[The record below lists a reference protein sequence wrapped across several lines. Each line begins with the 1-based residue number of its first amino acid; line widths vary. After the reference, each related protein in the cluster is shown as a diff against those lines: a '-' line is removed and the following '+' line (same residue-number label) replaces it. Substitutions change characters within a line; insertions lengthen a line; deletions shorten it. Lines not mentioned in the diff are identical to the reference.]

1 MLHDN
6 IVDASR
12 DVSNMLIY
20 YLKSGVQKSDLA
32 AELVRDSVILR
43 PDDVQN
49 FLFVKQDIWENAIV
63 EIYDAD
69 RNLLGRSYDGEV
81 ETSAFFV
88 DKRSEILTKTLRL
101 AKIADFFASPDGLC
115 IRASTPIIA
124 PHDLSCL
131 GAVIVTYPFN
141 TQMLYKIKS
150 GIKHDVFLY
159 ANSSNTKISTAGAV
173 IKDSFFLE
181 DERQK
186 LKNDRMLIRKDFVGG
201 EVYQSAYRPIKNY
214 EGAVL
219 GYISASINRKSMDQ
233 ELRYALK
240 KVCVELVIY
249 LSGTVMIIFLTT
261 KFMTRPI
268 FYLNEAINVTTR
280 ENAFREVYISQNDEI
295 GDLARS
301 FNTMILE
308 LKKKQAELYRAERKY
323 RNIFVNSLEGIIQI
337 GMNFKII
344 DCNISAARIFGYND
358 IVEFIDENHNVKR
371 SIFYDYDTADSFF
384 KMVFDTGKVRIFEI
398 EMLRRDGTKFPAL
411 VSMHVTRDADIES
424 PVFEGSIADIS
435 ARKEKEKAEA
445 ARDAA
450 EKASEF
456 KSLFLAN
463 MSHEIR
469 TPLNA
474 IIGMSGVLQKTE
486 LAGKQGEYVK
496 VIDTASR
503 NLLHLVNE
511 ILDFSKIESGE
522 MRMENACFDL
532 EELIDEILSLFVDQI
547 SRKDMEFIADIG
559 ESVPRVVFSDEFR
572 LRQVLINLCSN
583 AFKFTECGEIVI
595 SVRKVD
601 GPEPC
606 LLFEISDTGIGIPPD
621 KRLNLFEAFQQADC
635 STTRRYGGTGLGLT
649 ICKKIVEL
657 LGGEIW
663 IDPAYQAGTRFCFT
677 IPAETS
683 ERCASE
689 GQDESGLENVRVLLV
704 SENGRLMDVLSRFL
718 SRAGCIVSAVEPC
731 RRKQRS
737 DIPEHDVMVVDCTW
751 NHEDMAE
758 FLRSCRTVDGSL
770 ARVMALL
777 PYGTHIDFEIPEG
790 RCQVEVMNKP
800 LRRRAF
806 LNRLRGLLGADP
818 TGTVDNAAAAEA
830 SWVSD
835 TTILLVEDNEFNQMV
850 ALEVLGG
857 YGPTVTVA
865 DNGKVAVDLLAD
877 GHRFDLVL
885 MDVQMPIMDGFEAT
899 EIIRRD
905 LGMTELPIVAMTAH
919 ATTEDR
925 ARCLAKGMDDYLSK
939 PIDRRKLQEVL
950 VRYLPS

>member
-32 AELVRDSVILR
+32 AELVRDSVVLS

-63 EIYDAD
+63 EIYDVD

-88 DKRSEILTKTLRL
+88 DERAEILTKTLRL
-101 AKIADFFASPDGLC
+101 GKIADFFASPDGLC

-173 IKDSFFLE
+173 VKDSFFSD
-181 DERQK
+181 DEKQK
-186 LKNDRMLIRKDFVGG
+186 LKNDRMLIRKDLVGG
-201 EVYQSAYRPIKNY
+201 EIYQSAYRPIKNY
-214 EGAVL
+214 EGEIL
-219 GYISASINRKSMDQ
+219 GYISASINRMSMDQ

-240 KVCVELVIY
+240 KVCIELVIY

-268 FYLNEAINVTTR
+268 FHLNEAIDVTTR

-308 LKKKQAELYRAERKY
+308 LKNKQAELYQAERKY
-323 RNIFVNSLEGIIQI
+323 RNIFINSLEGIIQI

-344 DCNISAARIFGYND
+344 DCNISAARIFGYD
-358 IVEFIDENHNVKR
+358 DVVGFISANSNVKE
-371 SIFYDYDTADSFF
+371 SIFSDYAAADSFF
-384 KMVFDTGKVRIFEI
+384 KMLSDTGKVKIFEI
-398 EMLRRDGTKFPAL
+398 EMVRRDGTKFPAL
-411 VSMHVTRDADIES
+411 VSMHVTLDADIES

-522 MRMENACFDL
+522 MRMEKACFDL

-547 SRKDMEFIADIG
+547 SRKDMEFIADID
-559 ESVPRVVFSDEFR
+559 ECVPRVLLSDEFR

-583 AFKFTECGEIVI
+583 AFKFTEHGEIVI
-595 SVRKVD
+595 AVRQAD
-601 GPEPC
+601 TPEPC
-606 LLFEISDTGIGIPPD
+606 LLFEITDTGIGIPPD
-621 KRLNLFEAFQQADC
+621 KRANLFEAFQQADS

-663 IDPAYQAGTRFCFT
+663 IDPEYQAGTRFRFT
-677 IPAETS
+677 IPVETS
-683 ERCASE
+683 DLCVSD
-689 GQDESGLENVRVLLV
+689 GSDESGLENVRVLLV
-704 SENGRLMDVLSRFL
+704 SGNGRLMDVLSRFL
-718 SRAGCIVSAVEPC
+718 SGAGCIMSAVEPC
-731 RRKQRS
+731 RRALRS
-737 DIPEHDVMVVDCTW
+737 DIPEHDVMVVDCAW
-751 NHEDMAE
+751 DHEGMAQ
-758 FLRSCRTVDGSL
+758 FLRSCRTEDGSP

-777 PYGTHIDFEIPEG
+777 PYGTQVDFEIPED
-790 RCQVEVMNKP
+790 RCRVEVMNKP
-800 LRRRAF
+800 VRRRAF
-806 LNRLRGLLGADP
+806 LNCLRGLLGADRS
-818 TGTVDNAAAAEA
+818 GTVGDVAAAEA
-830 SWVSD
+830 SWVPD
-835 TTILLVEDNEFNQMV
+835 TKILLVEDNEFNQMV

-857 YGPTVTVA
+857 YGPSVTVA

-905 LGMTELPIVAMTAH
+905 LGMSELPIVAMTAH